1 MIIQELCM
9 TLTTNLYKKVRD
21 ATIVILLIV
30 LCVTFVSTC
39 RTGQTGE
46 YDNDGNTARIE
57 QQYEDIRELVGGIA
71 SGLNSLENETRDSR
85 ERIDY
90 SIGELRQFIVDDRK
104 LGDTSIELGII
115 SDRSGRLIKELERRE
130 LEKAEED

>member
-39 RTGQTGE
+39 RTRQTGE

-90 SIGELRQFIVDDRK
+90 SIGELRQFIIDNRK